1 MHSHDGKADVGADEE
16 LLFVGLEHVQRL
28 FVGKIRV
35 IDDVDAVANTHFD
48 GLGTARVSIHP
59 PAMGM
64 DGLGHRGDL
73 GFGHQGVRVPA
84 VGHPDVAGDHH
95 LDTVDAFADQLARDP
110 AKLVSPSATSP
121 RDSRKGFEQWSPR
134 GTVNGGAGGKEVGQR
149 ESARTQPAPN
159 AESST
164 PEPFGISRNCI
175 RLRRTAIRDAHHF
188 SGWVRENAQSL
199 SYNSSSSVSKIFVR
213 SVLSS
218 DVMASSRFFRTAS
231 CFAFW
236 ALRLSFSL

>member
-1 MHSHDGKADVGADEE
+1 MHSHDGKADIGADEE

-48 GLGTARVSIHP
+48 GFGTARVSIHP

-110 AKLVSPSATSP
+110 AKLVRPV
-121 RDSRKGFEQWSPR
+121 RDQPKGFEERLRTMVDPR
-134 GTVNGGAGGKEVGQR
+134 NGQR
-149 ESARTQPAPN
+149 RSWRKGGWLKGIRESKTG
-159 AESST
+159 AE
-164 PEPFGISRNCI
+164 
-175 RLRRTAIRDAHHF
+175 RRVEQA
-188 SGWVRENAQSL
+188 
-199 SYNSSSSVSKIFVR
+199 
-213 SVLSS
+213 
-218 DVMASSRFFRTAS
+218 
-231 CFAFW
+231 
-236 ALRLSFSL
+236 